1 MTGRQRMGQILRW
14 LGGAWLIGVALFI
27 LMSYAAILYY
37 EGFTKLQEI
46 ASPFNVVNLVVVLA
60 LAMPGVAM
68 LKLAQR
74 LERQ

>member
-1 MTGRQRMGQILRW
+1 MTGRQRMGRILRW

-37 EGFTKLQEI
+37 DGLAKLQEI
-46 ASPFNVVNLVVVLA
+46 ASPFNVVNFVVIVASL
-60 LAMPGVAM
+60 LPGIGL
-68 LKLAQR
+68 LKLAER